1 MADFKGFIIESRIAA
16 TNVDALNRDC
26 VCATAD
32 IDGGNLVALAHPTA
46 QGDDVWTATVPAT
59 GALGGLWVAYNPSLH
74 IVKVGDNEFAGL
86 TKDPRAFTN
95 VQGKVF
101 SVFKPKVDDVFVISK
116 ECVASGDVASV
127 VVDDYLEAKNGQ
139 ATWARKASAPTQGS
153 TAVQV
158 MKKINIPFPAQK
170 GHVGFSKQQA
180 FEVVCVQE

>member
-1 MADFKGFIIESRIAA
+1 MAYAGFIIEAHIAA
-16 TNVDALNRDC
+16 SDVRTLNRDC
-26 VCATAD
+26 VSSTAD
-32 IDGGNLVALAHPTA
+32 FDGGNLVALAHPTK
-46 QGDDVWTATVPAT
+46 QGDDVWTATAPAT

-74 IVKVGDNEFAGL
+74 IHKIGDNEYAGL

-101 SVFKPKVDDVFVISK
+101 SAFKPQVGDVFVISK

-139 ATWARKASAPTQGS
+139 ATWGRKTSSPTAGS

-158 MKKINIPFPAQK
+158 MKKVVIPFPAQK
-170 GHVGFSKQQA
+170 GHIGFSKQDA